1 MRPCI
6 LVNKAMASSTPSQP
20 LHHFPL
26 PPLSLC
32 NNISVNNNGVIS
44 DIPVTADP
52 SMHEK
57 PSESNKKKPKI
68 VLKFRRLKDK
78 PSIMAEENGSEATT
92 SKEHLSC
99 LKVIERQPD
108 DDQNNK
114 IVPQLPKKPSKKK
127 EKKRIRLVSKEDIE
141 EDIAAI
147 EALTGVKRLRRPK
160 KRNNVD
166 QKQLDRLIP
175 GLEYIS

>member
-1 MRPCI
+1 M
-6 LVNKAMASSTPSQP
+6 
-20 LHHFPL
+20 
-26 PPLSLC
+26 
-32 NNISVNNNGVIS
+32 
-44 DIPVTADP
+44 
-52 SMHEK
+52 
-57 PSESNKKKPKI
+57 
-68 VLKFRRLKDK
+68 
-78 PSIMAEENGSEATT
+78 
-92 SKEHLSC
+92 
-99 LKVIERQPD
+99 IERQPD
-108 DDQNNK
+108 DDQNNN

-166 QKQLDRLIP
+166 QKKLDRLIP